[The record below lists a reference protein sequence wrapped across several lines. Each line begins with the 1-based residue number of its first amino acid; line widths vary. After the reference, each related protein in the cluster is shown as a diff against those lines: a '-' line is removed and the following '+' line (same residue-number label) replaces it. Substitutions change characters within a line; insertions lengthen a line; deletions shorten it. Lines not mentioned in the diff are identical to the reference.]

1 MCYILRY
8 WDPKNFER
16 DISWELTFPCSRI
29 LQDSHPPSHQGIG
42 ETERRATQKYQLGSY
57 KNSGALRKRKNDVT
71 VQKTGIIFFF
81 PLLRNLYHLFREMG
95 CKLVVSMPSFI
106 ITNFP
111 LSITHTFFYLSLS
124 LGQHEVSL
132 IRTVSNKE
140 AFPHFL
146 PFPLLLSFIFLPCS
160 ILGMGTWCICAYW
173 LFLVLL
179 TCY

>member
-1 MCYILRY
+1 MQQ
-8 WDPKNFER
+8 NFTRFPSSITPRNRR
-16 DISWELTFPCSRI
+16 DRKKSYTKISVRLIQKFWSTE
-29 LQDSHPPSHQGIG
+29 
-42 ETERRATQKYQLGSY
+42 ET
-57 KNSGALRKRKNDVT
+57 RKRCYSTKDRNH
-71 VQKTGIIFFF
+71 FFF

-160 ILGMGTWCICAYW
+160 ILGMGTWCICAY
-173 LFLVLL
+173 
-179 TCY
+179 